1 MNKYSKIIYLLLVLT
16 LTFSASAG
24 NMACCVDLH
33 SDDKPLQIPIDK
45 DNTNC
50 HQNQDKSTDESLDN
64 CCLSMGL
71 CHSITISVSYSTIKS
86 LQPARQSL
94 LLPENNLYISRDSTP
109 LTHPPK
115 IIS

>member
-1 MNKYSKIIYLLLVLT
+1 
-16 LTFSASAG
+16 
-24 NMACCVDLH
+24 
-33 SDDKPLQIPIDK
+33 
-45 DNTNC
+45 
-50 HQNQDKSTDESLDN
+50 
-64 CCLSMGL
+64 
-71 CHSITISVSYSTIKS
+71 